1 MPTERSHWSEN
12 SRLPDLT
19 TTVHPAIA
27 RLLSNG
33 PAVTDGAWGTLL
45 QSMGLQ
51 PGECPDAWNTA
62 HPDRVSRVAAA
73 YAEAGSAIVLTNTFR
88 SNPIALA
95 GYGLE
100 AQTAALN
107 AAGVRASRDAAG
119 ERSLVFAS
127 IGPSGAMLAA
137 GEKTA
142 DELRDSFERQVDALA
157 AAGPDGL
164 VIETMTDLDEALIAL
179 AAAKRTS
186 LPVVVSMVFDSGRTR
201 DRTMTG
207 VTPEA
212 AAKALTAAG
221 ADVIG
226 LNCGI
231 GLDNVP
237 ALTARLRSSTTLP
250 IWIKPNAGLP
260 VMVDG
265 AARYVTTP
273 EEFAQAAADV
283 IAGGA
288 SFIGGC
294 CGTTPEHIRAVVR
307 ALKPT

>member
-1 MPTERSHWSEN
+1 MHPT
-12 SRLPDLT
+12 
-19 TTVHPAIA
+19 IA
-27 RLLSNG
+27 SLLSNG
-33 PAVTDGAWGTLL
+33 PVVTDGAWGTLL

-51 PGECPDAWNTA
+51 AGECPDAWNIA
-62 HPDRVSRVAAA
+62 HPDRVSRVATA
-73 YAEAGSAIVLTNTFR
+73 YVDAGSHLILTNTFR

-95 GYGLE
+95 AYGLD
-100 AQTAALN
+100 AQAAALN

-119 ERSLVFAS
+119 NGTLVFAS
-127 IGPSGAMLAA
+127 IGPTGEMLAA

-142 DELRDSFERQVDALA
+142 DELRGAFERQVDALA

-164 VIETMTDLDEALIAL
+164 VIETMGDLEEALLAL
-179 AAAKRTS
+179 AAARRTT
-186 LPVVVSMVFDSGRTR
+186 LPVVVSMVFDSGRTH

-212 AAKALTAAG
+212 AAQALTDAG

-231 GLDNVP
+231 GLDNVV
-237 ALTARLRSSTTLP
+237 ALCTRLRSSTSLP

-265 AARYVTTP
+265 TARYTTTP
-273 EEFAQAAADV
+273 AEFALAASDV
-283 IAGGA
+283 IAAGA

-294 CGTTPEHIRAVVR
+294 CGTTPDHIRAVVR
-307 ALKPT
+307 VLSHS